1 MSRASPKSRDDA
13 AAHRAARISPPDVP
27 RPHRRVRRAPSRHA
41 DRRGAGREGVTLIG
55 TATQVVDDSGL
66 VVHAH
71 TVYDDLAGYDL
82 LFLPGGVGTRTL
94 MHDTRFLQYLATWG
108 ETRPVASVC
117 TGSLLLGAA
126 GYLKGLRAT
135 THHNALDTLKPLC
148 REVIADRRIVDE
160 GRVVTAGGVASSL
173 DLGLYLVE
181 KYWGAGAR
189 EAIAAQME
197 YTAYRAN

>member
-1 MSRASPKSRDDA
+1 MTPRRIALLAFPRLTFLDLIGVYDA
-13 AAHRAARISPPDVP
+13 L
-27 RPHRRVRRAPSRHA
+27 RRVTPMGIAPGVS
-41 DRRGAGREGVTLIG
+41 VTLIG
-55 TATQVVDDSGL
+55 TELHVVDDTGL
-66 VVHAH
+66 IVQAH
-71 TVYDDLAGYDL
+71 KVYDNLAGYDL

-94 MHDTRFLQYLATWG
+94 MHDARFLQYLATWG

-135 THHNALDTLKPLC
+135 THHNALDVLKPLC
-148 REVIADRRIVDE
+148 REVVADRRIVDE

-189 EAIAAQME
+189 TTIAAQME
-197 YTAYRAN
+197 YTAYRAV

>member
-1 MSRASPKSRDDA
+1 MTPRRIALLASPRLTFLDLIGVYDA
-13 AAHRAARISPPDVP
+13 L
-27 RPHRRVRRAPSRHA
+27 RRVTPMSIAPEVS
-41 DRRGAGREGVTLIG
+41 VTLIG
-55 TATQVVDDSGL
+55 TEAPVVDDSGL

-71 TVYDDLAGYDL
+71 KVYDDLAGYDL
-82 LFLPGGVGTRTL
+82 LFLPGGVGARTL

-108 ETRPVASVC
+108 ETRPLASVC

-135 THHNALDTLKPLC
+135 THHNALNVLKPLC
-148 REVIADRRIVDE
+148 REVVADRRIVDE

-181 KYWGAGAR
+181 KYWGAAAR
-189 EAIAAQME
+189 ETIAAQME
-197 YTAYRAN
+197 YTAYRAV